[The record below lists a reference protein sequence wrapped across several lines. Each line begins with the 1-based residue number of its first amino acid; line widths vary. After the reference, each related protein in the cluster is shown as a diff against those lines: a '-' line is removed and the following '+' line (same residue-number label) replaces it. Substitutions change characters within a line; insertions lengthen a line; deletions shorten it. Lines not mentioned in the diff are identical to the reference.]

1 MFEVIKPIV
10 DELLDDKDKDKNK
23 QRGAAELI
31 AGLIGGMLL
40 VGQGYVAKLM
50 LNHLNSFEALGYRCP
65 ERDLG
70 LDRAA
75 YQGRLRRQSQDGHY
89 PHLAELPRGKTFLNH
104 ILSLRI
110 ITCIYPVHVLEP
122 RSPPRSA
129 PC

>member
-1 MFEVIKPIV
+1 VFEVIKTIV

-40 VGQGYVAKLM
+40 IGQGYVAILM
-50 LNHLNSFEALGYRCP
+50 SNHLNSLEALGDRCP

-75 YQGRLRRQSQDGHY
+75 Y
-89 PHLAELPRGKTFLNH
+89 
-104 ILSLRI
+104 
-110 ITCIYPVHVLEP
+110 
-122 RSPPRSA
+122 
-129 PC
+129 